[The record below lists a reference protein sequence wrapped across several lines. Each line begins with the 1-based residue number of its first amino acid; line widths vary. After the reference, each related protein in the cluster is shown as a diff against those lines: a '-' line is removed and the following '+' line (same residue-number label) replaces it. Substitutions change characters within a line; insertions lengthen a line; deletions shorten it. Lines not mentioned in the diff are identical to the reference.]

1 MGNQGH
7 EGHEEE
13 GSHEARGHEGSSAN
27 QGNEGHEEEGSHEA
41 CRHEGSSSNQGN
53 EGHEEESSHES
64 HEGYEGHESYEEVN
78 GVPTF
83 LLSVCHTHERRT
95 HRHYH
100 TCMILLTNDA
110 PLPK

>member
-13 GSHEARGHEGSSAN
+13 GSHEARGHEGSSTN

-41 CRHEGSSSNQGN
+41 CRHEGSSSNQG
-53 EGHEEESSHES
+53 

-100 TCMILLTNDA
+100 TCTILLMNDA